1 MQSVESIDVPFQV
14 LIDENQ
20 GVNTWRIGY

>member
-20 GVNTWRIGY
+20 GVNT